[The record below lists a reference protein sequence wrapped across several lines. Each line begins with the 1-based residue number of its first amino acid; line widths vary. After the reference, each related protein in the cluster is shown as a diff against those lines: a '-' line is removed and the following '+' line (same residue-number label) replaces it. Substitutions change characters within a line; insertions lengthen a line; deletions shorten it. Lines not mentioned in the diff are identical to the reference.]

1 MPLAECAKSD
11 YAKSVKRRKLAIIIS
26 FATVFA
32 IFAGIY
38 LSIAW
43 MLAQPSTMNTAVL
56 RPKPANKSY
65 DANPVIGIKKESLFI
80 PAQGGSKIHAWLF
93 RVPNS
98 TKLTIV
104 SHGNAGNV
112 SNRFYIADALV
123 KAGSSALVYDY
134 RGYGLSTG
142 TPTIP
147 GILEDGLTVFDYA
160 RDKMH
165 YPVNKIL
172 LYGESIGTGVTCHTA
187 SLRPVAAV
195 VLQSGVANLPSV
207 GKHIFVLLNA
217 FPDFVFPE
225 PHLDNLKLVSKLN
238 MPILILHGRKDTLVP
253 IQNSEQ
259 LIANAHEPKKLVLL
273 DNCGHNDMGVQD
285 RELFLDSIENFV
297 AKVQ

>member
-1 MPLAECAKSD
+1 MLKPVNRK
-11 YAKSVKRRKLAIIIS
+11 KLAILIS

-32 IFAGIY
+32 IFGGIY
-38 LSIAW
+38 LFVAS
-43 MLAQPSTMNTAVL
+43 MLSQPSNIDTLVL

-65 DANPVIGIKKESLFI
+65 EADPVAGSKKTSLFI
-80 PAQGGSKIHAWLF
+80 QAKDGFKIHAWLF

-142 TPTIP
+142 SPTIS
-147 GILEDGLTVFDYA
+147 GILEDGLTVYDYA

-165 YPVNKIL
+165 YPANEIL
-172 LYGESIGTGVTCHTA
+172 LYGESIGTAVTCHIA
-187 SLRPVAAV
+187 SQRQVAAV
-195 VLQSGVANLPSV
+195 ILQSGIANLPSV
-207 GKHIFVLLNA
+207 AKHLFVLLNIY
-217 FPDFVFPE
+217 PDFVLPE
-225 PHLDNLKLVSKLN
+225 PHLDNAKLISKLN
-238 MPILILHGRKDTLVP
+238 VPLLILHGRKDTLVP
-253 IQNSEQ
+253 FENSEQ
-259 LIANAHEPKKLVLL
+259 LFSNAHEPKKLVIL

-285 RELFLDSIENFV
+285 TELFLGSIKKFI
-297 AKVQ
+297 AQVQRLTRI